1 MRKLLGFLLAAIG
14 LAFGHAAYQNA
25 PTDREDQLA
34 DVTRI
39 LTNPGVELTLPAAT
53 AVKPLGTVR
62 PAVAVTGTVKSA
74 QADGSLPSSPTAL
87 KTNAPAANTVV
98 AAAVEADAQTAHNNW
113 QTSVKVDALRPG
125 TTAPVSSA
133 VPGDRSARYELVR
146 SLQTELKRL
155 GCYSG
160 DADGNWG
167 GGSKRAM
174 LVFMDRVNASLPVAQ
189 PDYIQLNLLQA
200 QTASVCG
207 RDCPKGQA
215 QANDGRCVPAAI
227 LARAG
232 ARKDGDRRDAAWS
245 EQTTLQTAAAEPE
258 SELPWAP
265 KFGAPKFGSP
275 KFGASKSGTPKSGE
289 SKSGT
294 RDRNANRDQFETA
307 SVEEPSRRSLP
318 AGRMSVGA
326 PIPSEWPDRA
336 ERNEAPAADETAS
349 LPVTEPDSDTGLGS
363 GPDSGPDSGIAAS
376 DPYSQ
381 TNNAALDPR
390 TMQRFAAVTADPQP
404 VGIPR
409 LATPPRVRAVVPK
422 FYGANPQ
429 RAAARPSRQRYVAN
443 YRPHRA
449 VQALFTHPLG
459 HM

>member
-39 LTNPGVELTLPAAT
+39 LTNPGVELTLPAAA
-53 AVKPLGTVR
+53 AVKPLTTTGSAVPVSGTV
-62 PAVAVTGTVKSA
+62 TGAVKSA
-74 QADGSLPSSPTAL
+74 QADRPLLSSPTAL
-87 KTNAPAANTVV
+87 KPFAPAANTVV
-98 AAAVEADAQTAHNNW
+98 AAAVEADARTATNTW

-133 VPGDRSARYELVR
+133 APGDSNARYELVR

-160 DADGNWG
+160 DTDGNWG

-189 PDYIQLNLLQA
+189 PDYIQLTLLQA

-227 LARAG
+227 LARAD
-232 ARKDGDRRDAAWS
+232 ARKDGDRRDAGWP

-258 SELPWAP
+258 LPWAT
-265 KFGAPKFGSP
+265 KSAAPKSGT
-275 KFGASKSGTPKSGE
+275 SKSGTQ
-289 SKSGT
+289 
-294 RDRNANRDQFETA
+294 DRNAIRDGFETA
-307 SVEEPSRRSLP
+307 SVTDPARRSLP
-318 AGRMSVGA
+318 AGRMSVGG
-326 PIPSEWPDRA
+326 PVPSEWPDRA
-336 ERNEAPAADETAS
+336 ERNAPPAGADETAS
-349 LPVTEPDSDTGLGS
+349 LRESEPDSGS
-363 GPDSGPDSGIAAS
+363 GLAAS
-376 DPYSQ
+376 EPYSQ
-381 TNNAALDPR
+381 TNNAALDQR
-390 TMQRFAAVTADPQP
+390 TLQEFAAVTTDPLP
-404 VGIPR
+404 VAIPR
-409 LATPPRVRAVVPK
+409 LGTPPRVRAVVPK
-422 FYGANPQ
+422 VYGAKPP
-429 RAAARPSRQRYVAN
+429 RAAARLSRPRYVSN
-443 YRPHRA
+443 YRPRRS
-449 VQALFTHPLG
+449 VQAMFTHPLG